1 MATAVRGALR
11 SAKMYG
17 LRLPDRRS
25 VPTVQQELDRLV
37 DRLRHA
43 MPEEFADIS
52 NDARR
57 LEILVNIAKAGRKA
71 QQQAARVHIYADW
84 QIGEILDETERQ
96 RVGRPRKN
104 DSHGII
110 LPRLRDFGLSP
121 AHACRCRRLH
131 KIPRWLLDREVQ
143 VAIDTG
149 RELTLRW
156 IFNKCESY
164 LQRQHNLEPQVG
176 GQVEDLHD
184 LIRAGRRFGTIYIDL
199 PWPIPGC
206 TLPYP
211 TMTPNEMAALPI
223 NQLADP
229 VKCYLH
235 MWALGGRCQEIA
247 YRLARLWGFRV
258 VSDFIWIKEGPFGQG
273 NLWRGQHEPLLTCL
287 REHDDGGGFADH
299 GLRSCRVF
307 PSG

>member
-1 MATAVRGALR
+1 
-11 SAKMYG
+11 
-17 LRLPDRRS
+17 
-25 VPTVQQELDRLV
+25 
-37 DRLRHA
+37 

-57 LEILVNIAKAGRKA
+57 LEILVNIDKAGRKA

-121 AHACRCRRLH
+121 AHAYRCRRLH

-156 IFNKCESY
+156 R
-164 LQRQHNLEPQVG
+164 LQ
-176 GQVEDLHD
+176 
-184 LIRAGRRFGTIYIDL
+184 
-199 PWPIPGC
+199 
-206 TLPYP
+206 
-211 TMTPNEMAALPI
+211 
-223 NQLADP
+223 
-229 VKCYLH
+229 
-235 MWALGGRCQEIA
+235 
-247 YRLARLWGFRV
+247 FR
-258 VSDFIWIKEGPFGQG
+258 
-273 NLWRGQHEPLLTCL
+273 
-287 REHDDGGGFADH
+287 
-299 GLRSCRVF
+299 
-307 PSG
+307 